1 MFSRSGRTGNYAYTV
16 SRVKAKKGLLLKDED
31 YNKMLQMAVPEVS
44 RYISESGYQKEMS
57 ELAGRIEGIDLVEHA
72 TYANM
77 AKVFSSILQASQGEL
92 HTMVAAY
99 LEKWDIWNLKVILR
113 GKSYGLSVDEVRE
126 DLVPAGS
133 LKSEDLEKLMGI
145 ENVDDILANYSKMV
159 HVQIPQD
166 VMNAYKANGNLG
178 EIEDY
183 LDKFHW
189 TRLLKSINPSSRP
202 TRMFQDYVRM
212 EIDVI
217 NLETILKLK
226 DLDECCRFFD
236 DLCTPTELRSLEQ
249 RFDVAVYLQQGLVY
263 LDILEKTGASSA
275 TISRVNRSLLGG
287 AGGYES
293 ILEKMKESGE
303 E

>member
-1 MFSRSGRTGNYAYTV
+1 
-16 SRVKAKKGLLLKDED
+16 
-31 YNKMLQMAVPEVS
+31 
-44 RYISESGYQKEMS
+44 
-57 ELAGRIEGIDLVEHA
+57 
-72 TYANM
+72 
-77 AKVFSSILQASQGEL
+77 
-92 HTMVAAY
+92 MVAAY

-226 DLDECCRFFD
+226 AEGIYGEQVMKYIIPGGKDI
-236 DLCTPTELRSLEQ
+236 TPK
-249 RFDVAVYLQQGLVY
+249 VATQLANAETFAAASSDLQQLEFYDIIKDIVESDNVTVREVVTEMKKY
-263 LDILEKTGASSA
+263 EIAEANKFSHMYPLSVCPILDYMIHKEIEVGNIR
-275 TISRVNRSLLGG
+275 TIARG
-287 AGGYES
+287 
-293 ILEKMKESGE
+293 IESGLNTE
-303 E
+303 TIKGLLVI